1 MGFLASFP
9 RKQLVSMLNHI
20 EGLYIIKDADLTDS
34 LSKMPEDIQ
43 AKLVHEVVQQ
53 LQLATQ
59 S

>member
-1 MGFLASFP
+1 
-9 RKQLVSMLNHI
+9 MLNHI